1 MSRESTLSRFFSL
14 TVCLFVL
21 LCVVGNGTCYAVGRA
36 GPELRSHS
44 GPFSL
49 WGIDLSAAEM
59 SDDRTEEVIQT
70 LNIYAKYGVSGMTV
84 SLQPRETGRG
94 VFAED
99 GSIADSVML
108 DRVRR
113 ITHGAIDRWLVP
125 VVRVFDSGLGSTKAY
140 ERALKEVA
148 QNSRGSGD
156 MILNIG
162 TVPNADDLPGFV
174 KILRDNKWK
183 GLIGVDLD
191 PATMSQDEMKKRA
204 SAVDV
209 VFLPADV
216 RMGIPKRASEFQKP
230 IILSVSLDKPD
241 SGVKELIREVAET
254 RGVYLIAK
262 LPCCEGESPQFSIG
276 GRNAESGVGPAWYL
290 EEVGSAQ
297 LALHGAIDR
306 SLAAAADPS
315 DILEPGEK
323 EEGFV
328 PLFDGK
334 TLKGWTILSDSWQSF
349 TVKDGVIAC
358 DGSAPNTYLRTNRR
372 FSDFVLRLE
381 AKISPGGN
389 SGIFVRAPLWG
400 RSSLIAFEL
409 QVEGRPNTKLA
420 NNGAGGIYSVLSPK
434 VDAMKPVGEWNKYE
448 ITCRGTK
455 VRILLNGQLIQDFDM
470 EDVPKMRSRLV
481 EGVIGLQDHSDEV
494 WFRKIRIKEL

>member
-1 MSRESTLSRFFSL
+1 MSRQLSSTRLLSRIA
-14 TVCLFVL
+14 CLFILV
-21 LCVVGNGTCYAVGRA
+21 CVVGQEPSLAVSRKGLQ
-36 GPELRSHS
+36 LRSHS

-59 SDDRTEEVIQT
+59 SDDRMQEVIGS
-70 LNIYAKYGVSGMTV
+70 LNVYAKYGVSGLTI
-84 SLQPRETGRG
+84 SLQPSDTGRG

-99 GSIADSVML
+99 GSIADSVL
-108 DRVRR
+108 FDRVRR
-113 ITHGAIDRWLVP
+113 IARGTIDRWLVP

-140 ERALKEVA
+140 ERALEEVA
-148 QNSRGSGD
+148 RQSRGSGD

-162 TVPNADDLPGFV
+162 NVPNADDLPKFV
-174 KILRDNKWK
+174 NLLREKRWR
-183 GLIGVDLD
+183 GLIGADFDL
-191 PATMSQDEMKKRA
+191 ATMSNEEVKKRV

-209 VFLPADV
+209 LFLSRDIKD
-216 RMGIPKRASEFQKP
+216 GIPKSLLGYEKP
-230 IILSVSLDKPD
+230 IILTVPLAKTNPRA
-241 SGVKELIREVAET
+241 GEFIREVAQTE
-254 RGVYLIAK
+254 GVYLIAQ
-262 LPCCEGESPQFSIG
+262 LPCSEGESPRFSIG
-276 GRNAESGVGPAWYL
+276 GRDAESGVGPAWYL
-290 EEVGSAQ
+290 EEVSSAQ
-297 LALHGAIDR
+297 LALHGPIDQ
-306 SLAAAADPS
+306 SLAASTEPS
-315 DILEPGEK
+315 DVLEPGEK

-328 PLFDGK
+328 PLFDGR
-334 TLKGWTILSDSWQSF
+334 TLKGWTVLSDSWQSF
-349 TVKDGVIAC
+349 SVEDGVIAC
-358 DGSAPNTYLRTNRR
+358 DGSSPNTYLRTNRR

-409 QVEGRPNTKLA
+409 QIEGRPNTNLA

-470 EDVPKMRSRLV
+470 NEVPQMRGRLI